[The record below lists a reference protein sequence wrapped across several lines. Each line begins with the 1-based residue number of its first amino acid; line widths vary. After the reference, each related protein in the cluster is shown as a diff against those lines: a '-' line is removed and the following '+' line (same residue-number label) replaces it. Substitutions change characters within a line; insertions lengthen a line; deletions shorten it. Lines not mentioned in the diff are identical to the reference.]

1 MSISEEIQPPRK
13 RECIFDDKTEPIDQ
27 TKKALLENEQE
38 NIALLRSI
46 DKKMDCM
53 VNLLGQLVS
62 IQQNKLLSNT
72 TPQMHPHYGSKTPN
86 IPPTTSSPSL
96 LFYI

>member
-13 RECIFDDKTEPIDQ
+13 RKFIDDKTEPIDQ

-38 NIALLRSI
+38 KIALLRSI

-62 IQQNKLLSNT
+62 IQQNKLLANT
-72 TPQMHPHYGSKTPN
+72 TP
-86 IPPTTSSPSL
+86 
-96 LFYI
+96 